1 MNYRK
6 ELKIEAKQALET
18 WSQTFQQ
25 IHQYPDEEI
34 PQGKFDEYIN
44 LAIHSCGDIG
54 DVLERI
60 IQLMQDND
68 QEAEANDIIELRE
81 ELQTALKEA
90 LHFRAQNTE
99 YTRNQL
105 FSGIGN
111 LDELMDINDLFNRS
125 DLEEANLLQEGT
137 SDFAEDNVAGEI
149 HFHEFN
155 TIEENISSG
164 GNIDL
169 DDYLFD
175 EE

>member
-18 WSQTFQQ
+18 WSQTFKQ
-25 IHQYPDEEI
+25 IHQYPDDDI
-34 PQGKFDEYIN
+34 PQGKFDEFVN
-44 LAIHSCGDIG
+44 LAIHCSGDIG
-54 DVLERI
+54 DVLERM

-68 QEAEANDIIELRE
+68 MEAEAEDMIELRE
-81 ELQTALKEA
+81 DLQTALKET
-90 LHFRAQNTE
+90 LHFREKNTD

-111 LDELMDINDLFNRS
+111 LDELIDVNDLFNQA
-125 DLEEANLLQEGT
+125 DLEEAEMIDTGIEDFLEDDIEG
-137 SDFAEDNVAGEI
+137 EVEI
-149 HFHEFN
+149 HEFD
-155 TIEENISSG
+155 TIEETSDV

>member
-6 ELKIEAKQALET
+6 ELKIEAKQALEN

-25 IHQYPDEEI
+25 INQYPDEEI

-44 LAIHSCGDIG
+44 LAIHSCGDIS

-68 QEAEANDIIELRE
+68 QEAEAKDIIDLRE

-90 LHFRAQNTE
+90 LHFRTQNSE

-105 FSGIGN
+105 FSGLGN
-111 LDELMDINDLFNRS
+111 LDELMSVNDLFNQS
-125 DLEEANLLQEGT
+125 DLEETNLLQDDSGRF
-137 SDFAEDNVAGEI
+137 SAEDISGEV

-155 TIEENISSG
+155 TIEEDISSA